1 MMYVNETLQSQIE
14 DAQLEDSECFGY
26 YYDPKAREC
35 KHCDLQQKC
44 ASVFNT
50 RKSLGLIEDD
60 ELHEEVRK
68 LLEEYKSIQSS
79 TIEKKKVK
87 VKNKPSR
94 NKLPNTRNMTVEE
107 LWQLLEERGGTCQKF
122 DNPVIQ
128 KAYLI
133 KALLKTYS
141 KE

>member
-1 MMYVNETLQSQIE
+1 MYVNQTLPYQIE

-26 YYDPKAREC
+26 YYDPRAREC
-35 KHCDLQQKC
+35 KHCDLQQKY

-50 RKSLGLIEDD
+50 RKSLGLIEDG

-68 LLEEYKSIQSS
+68 LLEEFKSSRV
-79 TIEKKKVK
+79 EKMVK
-87 VKNKPSR
+87 EDNKPSK
-94 NKLPNTRNMTVEE
+94 NKLPNTKNMTIEE

-141 KE
+141 QE